1 MKGTAT
7 RGDRLRRSGSAANLI
22 RRDRALEPSLP
33 AITCKLLYQ
42 SASPHIQQLYT
53 GFQLLHRT
61 GLLRLR
67 QERRTTAIRYGSEAP
82 HLQGA
87 HHAHLDALLDE
98 NLRIHFDTHDAEEV
112 PLRELEDCHVYF
124 KRSYSP
130 AVVSTLPAELRG
142 KVRPLGL
149 NYRVLPD
156 GMDLRAVRRA
166 LSLSGWSAKT
176 LTTCKQAVD
185 INNWFG
191 FQPRLQLMQA
201 PPNPRAEP
209 NVLFLVAAYDP
220 YDDPARS
227 REKIEDRISI
237 NETRA
242 LCIRLLK
249 KALGR
254 RFTGGFSHSRFAAKL
269 YPDLVAPAGSTS
281 QVQYFRTL
289 QSYPICVA
297 TTGLHGSTGWKLAE
311 YVAFSKAIVS
321 ERLVFQV
328 PGSFAPGK
336 NYIEF
341 SSAQEC
347 ADGAI
352 RLVEDAQLRRELMLN
367 NAAYYRDRLRPDAL
381 VRNAL
386 QTALEQRVF

>member
-1 MKGTAT
+1 
-7 RGDRLRRSGSAANLI
+7 
-22 RRDRALEPSLP
+22 LP
-33 AITCKLLYQ
+33 AIACKLLYQ

-61 GLLRLR
+61 GLLRLA
-67 QERRTTAIRYGSEAP
+67 QARRTTAIRYGSDAP
-82 HLQGA
+82 HLKDA
-87 HHAHLDALLDE
+87 SHAHLDAVLDE
-98 NLRIHFDTHDAEEV
+98 HIRIHFDTHDAEEV

-124 KRSYSP
+124 KRSYSQ
-130 AVVSTLPAELRG
+130 AVVRSLPRELRG

-156 GMDLRAVRRA
+156 GMDLHAVRRA
-166 LSLSGWSAKT
+166 LSLSGWSAQT
-176 LTTCKQAVD
+176 LATCKQAVD

-191 FQPRLQLMQA
+191 FQPRMQLMQA

-227 REKIEDRISI
+227 DAKIADRISI

-242 LCIRLLK
+242 RCVRLLK
-249 KALGR
+249 DALGP
-254 RFTGGFSHSRFAAKL
+254 RFTGGFTHSRFAAQQ
-269 YPDLVAPAGSTS
+269 YPDLVVEPGTTS
-281 QVQYFRTL
+281 QLQYFRTL
-289 QSYPICVA
+289 RSYPICVA
-297 TTGLHGSTGWKLAE
+297 TTGLHGSIGWKLAE

-321 ERLVFQV
+321 ERLVYEV
-328 PGSFAPGK
+328 PGGFAPGK

-341 SSAQEC
+341 SSAEQC
-347 ADGAI
+347 VSGAI
-352 RLVEDAQLRRELMLN
+352 RLVEDAQLRHEIMLN

-386 QTALEQRVF
+386 QTALGQEIS

>member
-1 MKGTAT
+1 M
-7 RGDRLRRSGSAANLI
+7 
-22 RRDRALEPSLP
+22 P
-33 AITCKLLYQ
+33 AIACKLLYQ
-42 SASPHIQQLYT
+42 SVSPHVQQLYT
-53 GFQLLHRT
+53 GFQLLHRG

-67 QERRTTAIRYGSEAP
+67 QERRRSAISYGSEAP
-82 HLQGA
+82 HLQDA

-98 NLRIHFDTHDAEEV
+98 NLRIHFDTHDAEEI

-130 AVVSTLPAELRG
+130 AVASSLPAALRR
-142 KVRPLGL
+142 KVRPLGF

-166 LSLSGWSAKT
+166 LSLRGWSAET
-176 LTTCKQAVD
+176 LATCKQAVD

-191 FQPRLQLMQA
+191 FQPRVQLLQA
-201 PPNPRAEP
+201 PPDPGAEP

-227 REKIEDRISI
+227 PEKIQDRISI

-242 LCIRLLK
+242 RCVRLLK

-254 RFTGGFSHSRFAAKL
+254 RFTGGFSHSRFAAKQ
-269 YPDLVAPAGSTS
+269 YPDLVVPPGTTS
-281 QVQYFRTL
+281 QAQYFRTL
-289 QSYPICVA
+289 QSYPICIA
-297 TTGLHGSTGWKLAE
+297 TTGLHGSIGWKLAE

-321 ERLVFQV
+321 ERLLFQV

-341 SSAQEC
+341 NSPDEC
-347 ADGAI
+347 ANAAV
-352 RLVEDAQLRRELMLN
+352 RLVEDAELRRELMLN

-386 QTALEQRVF
+386 QTALEQGVS

>member
-1 MKGTAT
+1 M
-7 RGDRLRRSGSAANLI
+7 
-22 RRDRALEPSLP
+22 P
-33 AITCKLLYQ
+33 AIACKLLYQ

-53 GFQLLHRT
+53 GFQLLHRA
-61 GLLRLR
+61 GLLRLG
-67 QERRTTAIRYGSEAP
+67 QERRTTAIHYGSDAP
-82 HLQGA
+82 HLRDA
-87 HHAHLDALLDE
+87 SHAHLDAVLHG
-98 NLRIHFDTHDAEEV
+98 NVRIHFDTHDAEEV

-130 AVVSTLPAELRG
+130 AVVSSLPPELRG

-166 LSLSGWSAKT
+166 LSLNGWSAKT
-176 LTTCKQAVD
+176 LATCKQAVD

-191 FQPRLQLMQA
+191 FQPRVQLMQA
-201 PPNPRAEP
+201 PPNLRAEP

-237 NETRA
+237 NATRA
-242 LCIRLLK
+242 CCIRLLK
-249 KALGR
+249 EALGP
-254 RFTGGFSHSRFAAKL
+254 RFTGGFSHSRFAARQ
-269 YPDLVAPAGSTS
+269 YPDLAVAPGTSS

-297 TTGLHGSTGWKLAE
+297 TTGLHGSIGWKLAE

-321 ERLVFQV
+321 ERLLYQV

-341 SSAQEC
+341 SSPEEC
-347 ADGAI
+347 ASGAI
-352 RLVEDAQLRRELMLN
+352 RLVEDSELRREIMLN

-386 QTALEQRVF
+386 QTALEQAAS